1 MIVFMQK
8 NESICFEKVVS
19 IFYQFIKVI
28 IIMSYSK
35 VNNKMHCKVCESAGK
50 SEKEVKSHY
59 PKNRDG
65 FTVCP
70 TLLSQECRYCNKK
83 GHTVKYCTIKKKD
96 EDNTWVLQQERK
108 YASDKASFGTT
119 FSKGCNEKAN
129 KKAAKML
136 LASFDALYESSDEEK
151 EEVVVAPRVPKVVA
165 PKVEPKSTK
174 YMDALLAP
182 ADTVVKK
189 PKVIKPKVDKPKT
202 KIDWANADSDSEG
215 DESESD

>member
-1 MIVFMQK
+1 
-8 NESICFEKVVS
+8 
-19 IFYQFIKVI
+19 
-28 IIMSYSK
+28 MSYSK
-35 VNNKMHCKVCESAGK
+35 VNNRMHCKVCESAGK

-108 YASDKASFGTT
+108 YASDKAA
-119 FSKGCNEKAN
+119 NEKAN

-136 LASFDALYESSDEEK
+136 LASFDALYESSDEE
-151 EEVVVAPRVPKVVA
+151 EEVVVAPRVPKVVV

-189 PKVIKPKVDKPKT
+189 PKVDKPRVVKAPV

>member
-8 NESICFEKVVS
+8 NESNCFEKVVS
-19 IFYQFIKVI
+19 IFYQSIKVI

-35 VNNKMHCKVCESAGK
+35 VNRMHCKVCESAGK

-83 GHTVKYCTIKKKD
+83 GHTVKYCSIKKKD

-108 YASDKASFGTT
+108 YASDKAA
-119 FSKGCNEKAN
+119 NEKAN

-136 LASFDALYESSDEEK
+136 LASFDALYESSDEE
-151 EEVVVAPRVPKVVA
+151 EEVKVVAPRVPKVVV

-174 YMDALLAP
+174 YMDALLQAKP
-182 ADTVVKK
+182 VVEAKPRVVKAS
-189 PKVIKPKVDKPKT
+189 V
-202 KIDWANADSDSEG
+202 KIDWATAESDSEG

>member
-1 MIVFMQK
+1 
-8 NESICFEKVVS
+8 
-19 IFYQFIKVI
+19 
-28 IIMSYSK
+28 MSYSK
-35 VNNKMHCKVCESAGK
+35 VNNRMHCKVCESAGK

-108 YASDKASFGTT
+108 YASDKAA
-119 FSKGCNEKAN
+119 NEKAN

-136 LASFDALYESSDEEK
+136 LASFDALYESSDEE
-151 EEVVVAPRVPKVVA
+151 EEVVVVAPRVPKVVV

-174 YMDALLAP
+174 YMDALLQAKP
-182 ADTVVKK
+182 AVEVKPRVVK
-189 PKVIKPKVDKPKT
+189 PAPV
-202 KIDWANADSDSEG
+202 KINWANAESDSEG

>member
-1 MIVFMQK
+1 
-8 NESICFEKVVS
+8 
-19 IFYQFIKVI
+19 
-28 IIMSYSK
+28 MSYSK
-35 VNNKMHCKVCESAGK
+35 VNRMHCKVCESAGK

-136 LASFDALYESSDEEK
+136 LASFDALYESSDEE
-151 EEVVVAPRVPKVVA
+151 EEVVVAPRVPKVVV

-189 PKVIKPKVDKPKT
+189 PKVDKPRVVKAPV

>member
-1 MIVFMQK
+1 
-8 NESICFEKVVS
+8 
-19 IFYQFIKVI
+19 
-28 IIMSYSK
+28 MSYSK
-35 VNNKMHCKVCESAGK
+35 VNNRMHCKVCESAGK

-70 TLLSQECRYCNKK
+70 TLLSQECRHCYKK

-108 YASDKASFGTT
+108 YAFDKAE
-119 FSKGCNEKAN
+119 NEKAN
-129 KKAAKML
+129 KKAANML
-136 LASFDALYESSDEEK
+136 LASFYAFEALYASSDEE
-151 EEVVVAPRVPKVVA
+151 EEVKVVVAPKVPRVVV

-174 YMDALLAP
+174 YMDALLQAKP
-182 ADTVVKK
+182 AVEVKPRVVK
-189 PKVIKPKVDKPKT
+189 PAPV
-202 KIDWANADSDSEG
+202 KINWATAESDSEG

>member
-1 MIVFMQK
+1 MQK
-8 NESICFEKVVS
+8 NESICFKKVVS

-35 VNNKMHCKVCESAGK
+35 VNNRMHCKVCESAGK

-108 YASDKASFGTT
+108 YASDKAASFGTT

-136 LASFDALYESSDEEK
+136 LASFDVLYESSDEEK
-151 EEVVVAPRVPKVVA
+151 EEEVKVVAPRVPRVVV

-189 PKVIKPKVDKPKT
+189 PTVIKPKVDKPKT

>member
-1 MIVFMQK
+1 MIVFLQK
-8 NESICFEKVVS
+8 NESNCFEKVVS
-19 IFYQFIKVI
+19 IFYQSIKVI

-35 VNNKMHCKVCESAGK
+35 VNNRMHCKVCESAGK

-108 YASDKASFGTT
+108 YASDKVA
-119 FSKGCNEKAN
+119 NEKAN

-136 LASFDALYESSDEEK
+136 LASFDVLYESSDEEK
-151 EEVVVAPRVPKVVA
+151 EEEVVVAPRVPKVVV

-174 YMDALLAP
+174 YMDALLQVKPVVEAKP
-182 ADTVVKK
+182 RVVKAQ
-189 PKVIKPKVDKPKT
+189 V
-202 KIDWANADSDSEG
+202 KIDWATAESDSEG

>member
-8 NESICFEKVVS
+8 NENICFEKVVS

-35 VNNKMHCKVCESAGK
+35 VNNRMHCKVCESAGK
-50 SEKEVKSHY
+50 SEKEIKSHY

-70 TLLSQECRYCNKK
+70 TLMSQECRYCNKK

-108 YASDKASFGTT
+108 YASDKAA
-119 FSKGCNEKAN
+119 NEKAN

-136 LASFDALYESSDEEK
+136 LASFDVLYESSD
-151 EEVVVAPRVPKVVA
+151 
-165 PKVEPKSTK
+165 
-174 YMDALLAP
+174 
-182 ADTVVKK
+182 
-189 PKVIKPKVDKPKT
+189 
-202 KIDWANADSDSEG
+202 
-215 DESESD
+215 

>member
-1 MIVFMQK
+1 MQK
-8 NESICFEKVVS
+8 NESNCFEKVVS
-19 IFYQFIKVI
+19 IFYQSIKVI

-35 VNNKMHCKVCESAGK
+35 VNRMHCKVCESAGK

-83 GHTVKYCTIKKKD
+83 GHTVKYCSIKKKD

-108 YASDKASFGTT
+108 YASDKAA
-119 FSKGCNEKAN
+119 NEKAN

-136 LASFDALYESSDEEK
+136 LASFDALYESSDEE
-151 EEVVVAPRVPKVVA
+151 EEVKVVAPRVPKVVV

-174 YMDALLAP
+174 YMDALLQAKP
-182 ADTVVKK
+182 VVEAKPRVVKAS
-189 PKVIKPKVDKPKT
+189 V
-202 KIDWANADSDSEG
+202 KIDWATAESDSEG